1 MIYEL
6 LNTDIDGAK
15 TLSLNWTF
23 PRDEHY
29 WQNVAVD
36 LLGHCIAHGIEF
48 PKMQWVKKDK

>member
-6 LNTDIDGAK
+6 PNTDIDGAK
-15 TLSLNWTF
+15 TLSSNWTF
-23 PRDEHY
+23 PRDEYY

-48 PKMQWVKKDK
+48 PKVQWVKKDK